1 MSDPEVSKR
10 ILIVD
15 DEHIIADTLATIF
28 SNAGYEAKAAYTAEQ
43 ALALIEQWSPDL
55 ALIDVF
61 LPGMNGVDLA
71 LRLKA
76 ELPGCRL
83 TLISGQATTMD
94 LVEQARQE
102 GHIMPVIPKPIHP
115 EELLRLLATT
125 QAN

>member
-1 MSDPEVSKR
+1 MTDLELSQR
-10 ILIVD
+10 LLIVD

-28 SNAGYEAKAAYTAEQ
+28 ANAGYEAKAVYTAEA
-43 ALALIEQWSPDL
+43 ALTLIEEWAPDL

-83 TLISGQATTMD
+83 T
-94 LVEQARQE
+94 
-102 GHIMPVIPKPIHP
+102 
-115 EELLRLLATT
+115 
-125 QAN
+125 